1 MGLAAEI
8 KRLLPHRLL
17 WRSLLILMVPLVL
30 LPVIVTIVFYNNHW
44 EVVTRRLAYS
54 VGGDIAVLIVML
66 KDNPRPE
73 EWDDVRE
80 LAMTHLSL
88 NLSFEPGAILPN
100 QQAPIRDTMTD
111 RWLQA
116 ALTDQLRKP
125 FIFDTDWS
133 DREVEIKV
141 QLPDGVLR
149 VLAPQKR
156 LSSVTTYIVVLWMIG
171 TSTALFVV
179 AMLFMRNQ
187 VRPIRRLA
195 LAAESFG
202 KGREVPNFRPTGAT
216 EVRQAAAAFIKM
228 RDRIQR
234 QIAQRTDML
243 SGVSHD
249 LRTPLTRMKLQLA
262 MLKDSA
268 EIAELNADID
278 EMERMIEGYLAFVRG
293 EGHEAPKETDLAGLL
308 GEIVDGARREGA
320 VIELKTEGDLRVAV
334 RPNAIK
340 RGITNL
346 VTNATRYGKKVAIR
360 AVRQAESI
368 EIAVVDDGPGIP
380 AGKREDVFRPFVRL
394 ESSRNQAT
402 GGIGLG
408 LTIARD
414 IVRGHGG
421 DIVLHEAP
429 DGGLKASVRLPV

>member
-156 LSSVTTYIVVLWMIG
+156 LSSVTTYIVVLWTIG
-171 TSTALFVV
+171 TSTVLFVV

-216 EVRQAAAAFIKM
+216 EVRQAAAAFIEM

-308 GEIVDGARREGA
+308 AEIVDGARREGA

-368 EIAVVDDGPGIP
+368 ESAVVDDGPGIP

>member
-1 MGLAAEI
+1 MNLAAEI
-8 KRLLPHRLL
+8 KRLLPRRLL

-66 KDNPRPE
+66 KDNPAPA
-73 EWDDVRE
+73 EWDEVRE

-88 NLSFEPGAILPN
+88 NVSFEPGAILPN
-100 QQAPIRDTMTD
+100 QQVPIRDTMTD

-133 DREVEIKV
+133 EREVEIKV

-149 VLAPQKR
+149 VLAPKKR
-156 LSSVTTYIVVLWMIG
+156 LSSVTTYIVVLWTIG
-171 TSTALFVV
+171 TSTVLFVV

-195 LAAESFG
+195 QAAESFG

-216 EVRQAAAAFIKM
+216 EVRQAAASFIEM

-262 MLKDSA
+262 MLKDTA

-293 EGHEAPKETDLAGLL
+293 EGHEAPKETDLGGLL
-308 GEIVDGARREGA
+308 REIADGARREGA
-320 VIELKTEGDLRVAV
+320 VIELAAEGDLRVAV

-340 RGITNL
+340 RCITNL

-368 EIAVVDDGPGIP
+368 EIAVIDDGPGIP

-421 DIVLHEAP
+421 DIVLQEAAG
-429 DGGLKASVRLPV
+429 GGLKASVRLPL

>member
-1 MGLAAEI
+1 MDLSAEI
-8 KRLLPHRLL
+8 KNLLPRRLL
-17 WRSLLILMVPLVL
+17 WRSLLILMVPLAL

-54 VGGDIAVLIVML
+54 VGGDIAMLIVML
-66 KDNPRPE
+66 KDSPTPE
-73 EWDDVRE
+73 ERDDVRE
-80 LAMTHLSL
+80 LAATHLSL

-125 FIFDTDWS
+125 FTFDTDWS
-133 DREVEIKV
+133 EREAEIKV

-149 VLAPQKR
+149 VLVPKKR
-156 LSSVTTYIVVLWMIG
+156 LSSVTTYIVVLWTIG
-171 TSTALFVV
+171 TSAVLFVI

-195 LAAESFG
+195 LAAEGFG
-202 KGREVPNFRPTGAT
+202 KGRDMPDFRPTGAT
-216 EVRQAAAAFIKM
+216 EVRQAAAAFIEM
-228 RDRIQR
+228 RDRIKR

-268 EIAELNADID
+268 EISELKTDIA

-334 RPNAIK
+334 RPNALK

-346 VTNATRYGKKVAIR
+346 VSNATRYGKKVAIR
-360 AVRQAESI
+360 AVRQAETI

-380 AGKREDVFRPFVRL
+380 AGQREDVFRPFVRL
-394 ESSRNQAT
+394 ESSRNQDT

-421 DIVLHEAP
+421 DIVLHDAP
-429 DGGLKASVRLPV
+429 GGGLKASLRLPV

>member
-216 EVRQAAAAFIKM
+216 EVRQAAAAFIEM

-429 DGGLKASVRLPV
+429 GGGLTASVRLPV

>member
-1 MGLAAEI
+1 MNLTGEI

-17 WRSLLILMVPLVL
+17 WRSVLILMVPLIMV
-30 LPVIVTIVFYNNHW
+30 PVIGTIVFYNNHW

-54 VGGDIAVLIVML
+54 VGGDIAVLMVML
-66 KDNPRPE
+66 KEDTSPE
-73 EWDDVRE
+73 HWDDVRD
-80 LAMTHLSL
+80 LALTHLSL

-100 QQAPIRDTMTD
+100 RVPPMRDTMTD

-125 FIFDTDWS
+125 FVFDTDWS
-133 DREVEIKV
+133 EREVEIKV

-149 VLAPQKR
+149 VLAPKKR

-171 TSTALFVV
+171 TSAVLAVV

-195 LAAESFG
+195 QAAESFG
-202 KGREVPNFRPTGAT
+202 KGRDVPNYRPAGAT
-216 EVRQAAAAFIKM
+216 EVRQAAAAFIQM
-228 RDRIQR
+228 RDRIKR

-262 MLKDSA
+262 MLGDSP
-268 EIAELNADID
+268 EIADLKTDIG

-293 EGHEAPKETDLAGLL
+293 EGHETPTKTDLAPLL
-308 GEIVDGARREGA
+308 NEIVDGARRQGA
-320 VIELKTEGDLRVAV
+320 AIALETQGDLQVEV
-334 RPNAIK
+334 RPNALK
-340 RGITNL
+340 RSLTNL
-346 VTNATRYGKKVAIR
+346 VTNATRYGKKVAVR
-360 AVRQAESI
+360 AVRQDEAI
-368 EIAVVDDGPGIP
+368 EITVIDDGPGIP
-380 AGKREDVFRPFVRL
+380 AAKREDVFRPFVRL
-394 ESSRNQAT
+394 ESSRNKAT

-414 IVRGHGG
+414 IIRGHGG
-421 DIVLHEAP
+421 DIVLQDAP
-429 DGGLKASVRLPV
+429 GGGLKASVRLPL

>member
-1 MGLAAEI
+1 MNLGAEI
-8 KRLLPHRLL
+8 KRLLPRRLL

-66 KDNPRPE
+66 KDNRGPD
-73 EWDDVRE
+73 EWDNVRE

-100 QQAPIRDTMTD
+100 QQVPIRDTMTD

-133 DREVEIKV
+133 EREVEIKV

-149 VLAPQKR
+149 VLAPKKR

-171 TSTALFVV
+171 TSTVLFVV
-179 AMLFMRNQ
+179 ATLFMRNQ

-195 LAAESFG
+195 QAAESFG

-216 EVRQAAAAFIKM
+216 EVRQAAASFIEM

-262 MLKDSA
+262 MFKDTA
-268 EIAELNADID
+268 EIAELNADIA

-293 EGHEAPKETDLAGLL
+293 EGHEAPKETDLAGVL

-320 VIELKTEGDLRVAV
+320 VIDLATEGDLRVAV

-340 RGITNL
+340 RCITNL

-368 EIAVVDDGPGIP
+368 EIAVIDDGPGIP
-380 AGKREDVFRPFVRL
+380 ARKREDVFRPFVRL

-421 DIVLHEAP
+421 DIVLQEAP
-429 DGGLKASVRLPV
+429 GGGLKASVRLPV

>member
-156 LSSVTTYIVVLWMIG
+156 LSSVTTYIVVLWTIG
-171 TSTALFVV
+171 TSTVLFVV

-216 EVRQAAAAFIKM
+216 EVRQAAAAFIEM

-308 GEIVDGARREGA
+308 AEIVDGARREGA